1 MIKIMADSTCD
12 LSDEILEKYDI
23 SLAPLSVL
31 IEGKT
36 YKDRLDI
43 SADKFYSI
51 IDELDENPTT
61 SMPSPPEYIKIFEDA
76 VANGYDEIL
85 CISMSSGTSGSYQ
98 SAELAK
104 EYYLESNPN
113 SPVRIYIVDSK
124 CMSHGSGWLILKS
137 ARLREA
143 GSSFEELIDFNEM
156 FKTNVKHYLAVNDL
170 DNLIKSGRLS
180 NASAMIGKLLK
191 ISPIMSMRNGK
202 GAIVAKE
209 RGRKKVLN
217 HYVDNL
223 ISRINLEISDFLI
236 IGYTSDKIIAENL
249 KNKILKEFDFKGEIF
264 IMQMG
269 VSVGTHVGLGGI
281 SLYFVEKSNKKD
293 GLLMNEIHSL
303 VEKKNELLKIKNE
316 LFEKNSD
323 KFEEMKEELNEIK
336 NEILEKK
343 NEFFKK
349 KDDLL
354 GEKKQDFIEKRND
367 FFEKLKNR

>member
-1 MIKIMADSTCD
+1 MIKLMADSTCD

-23 SLAPLSVL
+23 SLAPLSIL

-43 SADKFYSI
+43 SPDEFYSI

-61 SMPSPPEYIKIFEDA
+61 SMPSPPEYVKIFEEA
-76 VANGYDEIL
+76 IEKGYDEIL

-104 EYYLESNPN
+104 DYFFESNPD
-113 SPVRIYIVDSK
+113 SKVRIYIVDSK
-124 CMSHGSGWLILKS
+124 CMSHGSGWLLLKT
-137 ARLREA
+137 ARLREK
-143 GSSFEELIDFNEM
+143 GSTFEELIDFAEM

-191 ISPIMSMRNGK
+191 INPIMSMKNGK

-209 RGRKKVLN
+209 RGRKKVLK

-223 ISRINLEISDFLI
+223 ITRINLEISDFLI
-236 IGYTSDKIIAENL
+236 IGYTSDKLIAENL
-249 KNKILKEFDFKGEIF
+249 KNKILKEADYSGEIF

-293 GLLMNEIHSL
+293 GLLINEIHSL
-303 VEKKNELLKIKNE
+303 VEKKNDLLKIKDD
-316 LFEKNSD
+316 LFEKNSE
-323 KFEEMKEELNEIK
+323 KFEDMKEELTEIK
-336 NEILEKK
+336 KEILEKK

-349 KDDLL
+349 KD
-354 GEKKQDFIEKRND
+354 GVFEEKKQDFIEKRNE
-367 FFEKLKNR
+367 FFEKLKK